1 MDEKYRN
8 KFCVIQNNLFK
19 LWKIEK
25 RKNKTYFGHSKDQG
39 RRTWLEFISIWI
51 ELSLILSETYI
62 FGVRLPRFFK

>member
-25 RKNKTYFGHSKDQG
+25 RKDKTYFGHSKDQG
-39 RRTWLEFISIWI
+39 RRTWLEFISI
-51 ELSLILSETYI
+51 
-62 FGVRLPRFFK
+62 